1 MRDMRFRAAKISR
14 DVSVVNESTIT
25 RLSIRHIILI
35 VHGKSGFI
43 EVSKNLD
50 TNLKTILFRLSK

>member
-14 DVSVVNESTIT
+14 NVSVVNESIT
-25 RLSIRHIILI
+25 RLSIRHILI
-35 VHGKSGFI
+35 VHGKSDFI
-43 EVSKNLD
+43 EISKNLD